1 VAIAVGLDVLDFLV
15 KMRIRADQ
23 CDLAR
28 AVAGLFAWETK
39 DSWTKVLGAAPQ
51 PKVHQHYLHFF
62 LFCRH
67 RLFKFL
73 MISLKT
79 TLARWFV
86 DA

>member
-51 PKVHQHYLHFF
+51 PKVH
-62 LFCRH
+62 
-67 RLFKFL
+67 
-73 MISLKT
+73 
-79 TLARWFV
+79 
-86 DA
+86 